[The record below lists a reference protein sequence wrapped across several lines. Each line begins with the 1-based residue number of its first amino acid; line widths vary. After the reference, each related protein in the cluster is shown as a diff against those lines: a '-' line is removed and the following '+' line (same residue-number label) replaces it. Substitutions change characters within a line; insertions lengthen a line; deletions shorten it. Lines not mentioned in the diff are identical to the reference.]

1 MIKYAAKS
9 RGLSLSFH
17 ANSTSIF
24 IVALNNT
31 ARVEKT
37 FHLLNYFRS
46 LFFRNTTQLRL
57 YQDEMDSITTIA
69 TSEGF
74 YKVGILKQFISNTPL
89 VKNNSNTTMLIFL
102 KLILFWDFEP
112 IILLLFRSYLKH
124 IYWKQACE
132 CLANRRKTLERKLN
146 PKQGKKKPN
155 NNEINKNNPKN
166 PLKNKKTQNK

>member
-1 MIKYAAKS
+1 MSSSTAINFVIVSAMIKYAAKS

-74 YKVGILKQFISNTPL
+74 YKVGILKQFIWNTSL

-102 KLILFWDFEP
+102 KINLVLGFWTNYSSS
-112 IILLLFRSYLKH
+112 I
-124 IYWKQACE
+124 
-132 CLANRRKTLERKLN
+132 
-146 PKQGKKKPN
+146 
-155 NNEINKNNPKN
+155 
-166 PLKNKKTQNK
+166 